1 LLIRE
6 GRLTIPDPLSTL
18 VFDEF
23 IPKSRQARTI
33 NPIAQ
38 SKTDIAIIELSTIK
52 EYSPNG
58 FHFQTNHIDRHIVS
72 HFDTPEDAEIW
83 WKEIERDDRN
93 QDVIDK
99 TVPSSLSPELQD
111 TARHMRATTQTPENI
126 IAGMKDIAA
135 VLSVPTLWVS
145 HNRLAMA
152 DGNRIPQREILVN
165 AMRKGA
171 ANLGQG
177 FFEPT
182 PYIETFGQAKAMEA
196 DDIFHYTQDFIGV
209 LGVILQYS
217 LNEAFDQSLIESR
230 RI

>member
-58 FHFQTNHIDRHIVS
+58 FHFQTNH
-72 HFDTPEDAEIW
+72 IW